1 MTKTVLTNIA
11 PQDFSAVG
19 GFLAQRF
26 RANRIGR
33 LKDRILSEE
42 FIRLH
47 ERKVHRV
54 LGFTKTYDDWF
65 WLGEQVGKWLDASA
79 YAGLIADDQ
88 ELLGRVHEVIERLAR
103 SQEEDGYLGVTIR
116 HHRNPVRGMELYE
129 MYYVLHGLL
138 VCADLLD
145 SQVALET
152 ARRLGDYI
160 IRTWGPDP
168 GQFPLAGRFPGNGHD
183 GGEGTLILEP
193 IVHLGQQTG
202 DARYVE
208 WGERTLGMWD
218 EWMEAYPESIHTCG
232 YTAMKQFA
240 AGEKRVDQL
249 RENIHAH
256 TFHMTLLGVAALY
269 NATGKT
275 EYQDV
280 VLRCVDRLANEW
292 IFLTGGMS
300 SAERYVPRRFYHP
313 RNDVEV
319 CPQHTWILLLNQALQ
334 WTGKARYAAE
344 IERDLFNHFL
354 AAQLAD
360 GSNWSYMTPLNG
372 QAQEPYG
379 PNCCNAAGQRI
390 AGRVPIYLYGLR
402 DGAPSVLLYTESE
415 ATLRASELPAVTLRQ
430 ETDFPS
436 SGVVTI
442 TVRPERATR
451 FPLHLRIPPYVA
463 GATAQ
468 VGEEEPIPASASDFL
483 VIEREWQPGDTV
495 KLSLPFSLTCQA
507 NEHVTALV
515 RGPLVYAYFQD
526 VQSDPVMYHG
536 RRGLYPED
544 VVLDIDPDQ
553 PSSSVQEESAQD
565 GLLGPALRVPGYIQ
579 SRAPIFAAPQ
589 ANSELSG
596 RQEQTLLLLPF
607 VNQGAIRG
615 EYRVFM
621 EYVKPAA

>member
-19 GFLAQRF
+19 GFLGQRF
-26 RANRIGR
+26 QANRVGR

-47 ERKVHRV
+47 ERKVHHV
-54 LGFTKTYDDWF
+54 LGSTKTYDDWF

-88 ELLGRVHEVIERLAR
+88 ELLGRVHEVVERLAR

-138 VCADLLD
+138 VCAELLD

-152 ARRLGDYI
+152 ARWLGDYI

-193 IVHLGQQTG
+193 IVLLGQQTG

-240 AGEKRVDQL
+240 AGEKRVDEL

-280 VLRCVDRLANEW
+280 VLGCVDRLADEW

-319 CPQHTWILLLNQALQ
+319 CPQHTWILLLNQALM
-334 WTGKARYAAE
+334 WTGNAHYAAE

-360 GSNWSYMTPLNG
+360 GSNWSYFTPLHG
-372 QAQEPYG
+372 HAQEPLG
-379 PNCCNAAGQRI
+379 PNCCNAAGHRI
-390 AGRVPIYLYGLR
+390 AGRMPIYLYGLR
-402 DGAPSVLLYTESE
+402 DGAPAVLLYSESE
-415 ATLRASELPAVTLRQ
+415 VTLRPPELPAVTLHQ

-451 FPLHLRIPPYVA
+451 FPLHLRIPPYAA

-468 VGEEEPIPASASDFL
+468 VEEEEPIPASASDFL
-483 VIEREWQPGDTV
+483 VIERKWQPGDIV
-495 KLSLPFSLTCQA
+495 RLSLPFSPTCQA
-507 NEHVTALV
+507 NDHVTALV

-526 VQSDPVMYHG
+526 AQSDPVMYHG

-553 PSSSVQEESAQD
+553 PGSSVQEESAQD
-565 GLLGPALRVPGYIQ
+565 GLLGPALRVPGHIQ

-596 RQEQTLLLLPF
+596 RQEQALLLLPF
-607 VNQGAIRG
+607 VNQGAIQG